1 MLFLIGGSFN
11 FIGKLFISTGT
22 GIVGYLLITKVE
34 QFNSKLNSP
43 ILPTTVNKYFFYIFL
58 INKVMLL
65 LGWLIGS
72 LVMNIYGMSGDAM
85 LHCFVLDEEKN
96 DKVAKCS
103 PKKLQD
109 FMQNERG
116 E

>member
-1 MLFLIGGSFN
+1 
-11 FIGKLFISTGT
+11 
-22 GIVGYLLITKVE
+22 
-34 QFNSKLNSP
+34 
-43 ILPTTVNKYFFYIFL
+43 
-58 INKVMLL
+58 MLL